1 MTDIEIMLLMVMLMT
16 IPAHAGRTPRTS
28 DVVKEKKN
36 QSSPPTINPIG
47 IAPDTQA
54 SKRCFRNKRTKQAA
68 IKLAIGPKIYV
79 GSAKEIV
86 PVSYEAA

>member
-54 SKRCFRNKRTKQAA
+54 SDVSA
-68 IKLAIGPKIYV
+68 IKELSKQQ
-79 GSAKEIV
+79 S
-86 PVSYEAA
+86 S

>member
-54 SKRCFRNKRTKQAA
+54 RKQAMF
-68 IKLAIGPKIYV
+68 PQ
-79 GSAKEIV
+79 
-86 PVSYEAA
+86 